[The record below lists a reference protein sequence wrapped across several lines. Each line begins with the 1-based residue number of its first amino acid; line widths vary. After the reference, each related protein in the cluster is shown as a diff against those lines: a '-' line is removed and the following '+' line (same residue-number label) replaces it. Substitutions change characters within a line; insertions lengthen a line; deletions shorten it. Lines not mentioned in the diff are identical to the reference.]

1 MLSVLQSIREHI
13 ATLVYPG
20 FIGKTPPDALASIER
35 YLHADV
41 LRLGKAKNDKNRDV
55 RWAWEA
61 DEAKQLADKAM
72 AKAEREPAG
81 PRHEASMKQAV
92 TARWMLEEF
101 YVSLWAQELGTP
113 KPISLQR
120 IKKALS

>member
-1 MLSVLQSIREHI
+1 MH
-13 ATLVYPG
+13 PG

-35 YLHADV
+35 YLHADM
-41 LRLGKAKNDKNRDV
+41 LRLDKAKNDKNRDV

-81 PRHEASMKQAV
+81 PRHEALMKQAA

>member
-1 MLSVLQSIREHI
+1 
-13 ATLVYPG
+13 
-20 FIGKTPPDALASIER
+20 
-35 YLHADV
+35 
-41 LRLGKAKNDKNRDV
+41 
-55 RWAWEA
+55 
-61 DEAKQLADKAM
+61 M

-81 PRHEASMKQAV
+81 PRHEALMKQAA

-120 IKKALS
+120 IKKALG